1 MAMTLSEAIKGLKII
16 SAYRESKEQI
26 EESKEAYQLMN
37 WLIEL
42 KNFKK
47 EEKKKINFLE
57 EIIKAKDLEIK
68 KLKSKLSEFDDDS
81 YTDSINLKE
90 NVIMDKKVY
99 LDGKFDGTIYK
110 MKRATF
116 KERAVPMDRVIVKDK
131 VIKEKPKMKC
141 EVLDSKYSHRL
152 RQAIQC
158 FLEENKIEEVISL
171 SCYFDSSTDYH
182 VAVIIYK

>member
-57 EIIKAKDLEIK
+57 EIIKAKDLEIM

-81 YTDSINLKE
+81 YTDSI
-90 NVIMDKKVY
+90 I
-99 LDGKFDGTIYK
+99 
-110 MKRATF
+110 
-116 KERAVPMDRVIVKDK
+116 
-131 VIKEKPKMKC
+131 
-141 EVLDSKYSHRL
+141 
-152 RQAIQC
+152 
-158 FLEENKIEEVISL
+158 
-171 SCYFDSSTDYH
+171 
-182 VAVIIYK
+182 

>member
-1 MAMTLSEAIKGLKII
+1 MKVRSLVDKFTLK
-16 SAYRESKEQI
+16 
-26 EESKEAYQLMN
+26 
-37 WLIEL
+37 
-42 KNFKK
+42 
-47 EEKKKINFLE
+47 EKKKYIVKGRIYDVLHEEEKGYVVNDVDGDDVILRPTECEVVEYDNPEEVDIKIGEQFLIDNSMHIEVIDIE
-57 EIIKAKDLEIK
+57 EDYV
-68 KLKSKLSEFDDDS
+68 D
-81 YTDSINLKE
+81 Y
-90 NVIMDKKVY
+90 KKVY

-182 VAVIIYK
+182 VAVIVYK

>member
-16 SAYRESKEQI
+16 SAYRESKEQD

-57 EIIKAKDLEIK
+57 EIIEAKDLEIK

-90 NVIMDKKVY
+90 NVIMDKKEQEVVLNFGIATSFLVGEIEDVLEDY
-99 LDGKFDGTIYK
+99 DYDGELTEKQLNRIR
-110 MKRATF
+110 KRISVLRKHEKVF
-116 KERAVPMDRVIVKDK
+116 KE
-131 VIKEKPKMKC
+131 
-141 EVLDSKYSHRL
+141 LL
-152 RQAIQC
+152 RM
-158 FLEENKIEEVISL
+158 N
-171 SCYFDSSTDYH
+171 
-182 VAVIIYK
+182 

>member
-1 MAMTLSEAIKGLKII
+1 MTMTLSEAIKGLRII

-26 EESKEAYQLMN
+26 EESKEVYQLMN

-81 YTDSINLKE
+81 YTDSI
-90 NVIMDKKVY
+90 I
-99 LDGKFDGTIYK
+99 
-110 MKRATF
+110 
-116 KERAVPMDRVIVKDK
+116 
-131 VIKEKPKMKC
+131 
-141 EVLDSKYSHRL
+141 
-152 RQAIQC
+152 
-158 FLEENKIEEVISL
+158 
-171 SCYFDSSTDYH
+171 
-182 VAVIIYK
+182 

>member
-1 MAMTLSEAIKGLKII
+1 MKVRSLVDKFTLK
-16 SAYRESKEQI
+16 
-26 EESKEAYQLMN
+26 
-37 WLIEL
+37 
-42 KNFKK
+42 
-47 EEKKKINFLE
+47 EKKKYITKGRIYDVLHE
-57 EIIKAKDLEIK
+57 EEKGYVVNDVDGEDVILRPTECEVVEYD
-68 KLKSKLSEFDDDS
+68 
-81 YTDSINLKE
+81 NPKE
-90 NVIMDKKVY
+90 
-99 LDGKFDGTIYK
+99 
-110 MKRATF
+110 
-116 KERAVPMDRVIVKDK
+116 MDRVIVKDK